1 VNGLRFVML
10 DLHQTPRGYCPAKGV
25 IVTANSPGNPD
36 PSCSFC
42 DGSGVWTDPDD
53 GPASTPDPCP
63 LCIDGRPQHGAIA
76 TRSDTTEAS
85 VDDVLSALP
94 GLTQPERQ
102 QVYEEL
108 YSRWDC
114 RIYQS

>member
-1 VNGLRFVML
+1 M
-10 DLHQTPRGYCPAKGV
+10 
-25 IVTANSPGNPD
+25 TANSPGNPD

-42 DGSGVWTDPDD
+42 DGTGVWTDPDD

-63 LCIDGRPQHGAIA
+63 LCEGRGQVAPVTVRSEVGANYV
-76 TRSDTTEAS
+76 EAS
-85 VDDVLSALP
+85 VDGVLAALP
-94 GLTQPERQ
+94 RLTQPERQ

-114 RIYQS
+114 RIYPS